1 MHNFYQPQMM
11 DTIKTEEKYLIHTD
25 VYHLYYG
32 QRLEFK
38 QAVINNRDSAKLI
51 FAEML
56 NYEYNTN
63 TSIRSIRI
71 DSFCVDVDSL
81 YFRTYK
87 DTIESIKK
95 RNVEK
100 NIPM

>member
-56 NYEYNTN
+56 NYKYNTIQILQLEVYVL
-63 TSIRSIRI
+63 TV
-71 DSFCVDVDSL
+71 FVL
-81 YFRTYK
+81 
-87 DTIESIKK
+87 
-95 RNVEK
+95 
-100 NIPM
+100 M